1 MIGDLHM
8 MGHAEGMI
16 AFVCR
21 METLKFGLVS
31 LRLSWMDV
39 PYKIAGGNPAHK
51 SKGRTVKPNVHVVRY
66 VYG

>member
-1 MIGDLHM
+1 M

-16 AFVCR
+16 AFICR
-21 METLKFGLVS
+21 METLKFCLVS

-39 PYKIAGGNPAHK
+39 PYKIVGVNPARK
-51 SKGRTVKPNVHVVRY
+51 SKGITVKPNVHVVGY